1 MKQKYVYIFFL
12 ISIFSSLLVL
22 CLQNKKNIEYETTNN
37 ITNFESEKM
46 IKVSKNS
53 ELLELNVD
61 DYLVGVVSCE
71 MPASFEE
78 EALKA
83 GAVAAR
89 TYLLN
94 KLENNNEYVITSTTN
109 DQCYSNAEELK
120 EKWKED
126 YDKYLSKI
134 QKVVM
139 ETHGEYMTYKDEII
153 KAFYFSTSNGKTE
166 NVENVFGEKLDYLVS
181 VNSIYDTNTTQFSR
195 TIEIPKNE
203 FLTKLNLDK
212 SNTIE
217 ITNVIKNETNRV
229 DKITINDKVFKGTEV
244 RKLLDLRSTDFEI
257 EINNDNVIIST
268 KGYGHGVGMSQ
279 YGANEL
285 AKMGY
290 DYEKILKHYYTGIKI
305 VK

>member
-37 ITNFESEKM
+37 ITNFESEKI

-53 ELLELNVD
+53 ELLELYID

-109 DQCYSNAEELK
+109 DQCYSNEEELK

-126 YDKYLSKI
+126 YGKYLSKI

-153 KAFYFSTSNGKTE
+153 KAFYFSTSNGKT
-166 NVENVFGEKLDYLVS
+166 
-181 VNSIYDTNTTQFSR
+181 I
-195 TIEIPKNE
+195 
-203 FLTKLNLDK
+203 
-212 SNTIE
+212 
-217 ITNVIKNETNRV
+217 
-229 DKITINDKVFKGTEV
+229 
-244 RKLLDLRSTDFEI
+244 
-257 EINNDNVIIST
+257 
-268 KGYGHGVGMSQ
+268 
-279 YGANEL
+279 
-285 AKMGY
+285 
-290 DYEKILKHYYTGIKI
+290 
-305 VK
+305 

>member
-1 MKQKYVYIFFL
+1 MKQKYIYIFFL

-37 ITNFESEKM
+37 KTNFESEKI

-53 ELLELNVD
+53 ELLELNID

-285 AKMGY
+285 VKMGY

>member
-37 ITNFESEKM
+37 ITNFESEKI

-53 ELLELNVD
+53 ELLELNID

-109 DQCYSNAEELK
+109 DQCYSNEEELK

-126 YDKYLSKI
+126 YGKYLSKI

>member
-37 ITNFESEKM
+37 ITNFESEKI

-53 ELLELNVD
+53 ELLELNID

-134 QKVVM
+134 QKLVM

>member
-37 ITNFESEKM
+37 KTNFESEKI

-53 ELLELNVD
+53 ELLELNID

>member
-53 ELLELNVD
+53 ELLELNID

-94 KLENNNEYVITSTTN
+94 KLVNNNEYVITSTTN

-217 ITNVIKNETNRV
+217 ITNVIRNETNRV

>member
-37 ITNFESEKM
+37 ITNFESEKI

-53 ELLELNVD
+53 ELLELNID

-139 ETHGEYMTYKDEII
+139 ETHGEYMTYKDKII

-217 ITNVIKNETNRV
+217 ITNLIKNETNRV

>member
-37 ITNFESEKM
+37 KTNFESEKI

-53 ELLELNVD
+53 ELLELNID

-285 AKMGY
+285 VKMGY

>member
-1 MKQKYVYIFFL
+1 MKQKYIYIFFL

-53 ELLELNVD
+53 ELLELNID

-257 EINNDNVIIST
+257 EVNNDNVIIST

>member
-53 ELLELNVD
+53 ELLELNID

-195 TIEIPKNE
+195 TIEIPKNK

>member
-37 ITNFESEKM
+37 ITNFESEKI

-53 ELLELNVD
+53 ELLELNID

>member
-37 ITNFESEKM
+37 KTNFESEKI

-53 ELLELNVD
+53 ELLELNID

-109 DQCYSNAEELK
+109 DQCYSNEEELK

-126 YDKYLSKI
+126 YGKYLSKI

>member
-53 ELLELNVD
+53 ELLELNID

-94 KLENNNEYVITSTTN
+94 KLVNNNEYVITSTTN